1 MTNVD
6 IMKQLVEIFKN
17 ENMLENKKAY
27 KDFKSN
33 KDLDSLNLSSQ
44 KVVSL
49 IGKLVN
55 IGIVEKTP
63 NGKTTLY
70 QLTNNYTDLLEL
82 IK

>member
-27 KDFKSN
+27 KDFKGN
-33 KDLDSLNLSSQ
+33 KDLDSLQVSSQ
-44 KVVSL
+44 TIVSL
-49 IGKLVN
+49 IGKLVH